1 MTTKAQLR
9 KAALYLPEVEEGTHF
24 GLPAYKVRGK
34 GFASLTEDGA
44 AQLRM
49 TEQDVALTVQR
60 VPTAAVISRNGK
72 TIGVSVPLADVDG
85 MVLNNLVRKSWLSV
99 APKALANSYRAAA
112 EGAAPS
118 GPDSLP
124 KAIGKPA
131 TQALLAAGVS
141 SLSEVTKL
149 SSSELLA
156 MHGVG
161 PKAVSLLEAE
171 LIRRGLALRS

>member
-24 GLPAYKVRGK
+24 GLPAYLVRGK
-34 GFASLTEDGA
+34 GFVSLTKDGA

-49 TEQDVALTVQR
+49 AEQEVDSTLQR
-60 VPTAAVISRNGK
+60 VPTATAITRSGK
-72 TIGVSVPLADVDG
+72 TIGVSVPLADIDG

-99 APKALANSYRAAA
+99 APKSLAQAYQAAA
-112 EGAAPS
+112 KGVAPG
-118 GPDSLP
+118 GPDALP

-131 TQALLAAGVS
+131 TQALLSAGISTLAGVA
-141 SLSEVTKL
+141 SLSHA
-149 SSSELLA
+149 ELLA

-161 PKAVSLLEAE
+161 PKAVGILQAE
-171 LIRRGLALRS
+171 LAKRGQKLKS